1 MKTVSEISILTPETC
16 LMFNCVTE
24 VGFSSV
30 FVPNQLVTE
39 IPLFWNVRQ
48 GLLTDVCPLPDI
60 SPVKVTRLSPR
71 GRNVSTTLVLLLE
84 KPASFSHPVLSVF
97 LDCYQRLDQHALQP
111 LVWIPKLQ
119 CL

>member
-1 MKTVSEISILTPETC
+1 
-16 LMFNCVTE
+16 MFNCVTE

-48 GLLTDVCPLPDI
+48 GLPGDVCPLLDI
-60 SPVKVTRLSPR
+60 SLVKVARLRPW
-71 GRNVSTTLVLLLE
+71 GRNVSTTVVLLLE
-84 KPASFSHPVLSVF
+84 KSASFSHPVLSVF
-97 LDCYQRLDQHALQP
+97 LDGVSDCYQRLDQYVLQP